1 MAGLL
6 AAILCASISAG
17 APAPPSPPAKPA
29 RARSDVD
36 EARRLYSIGEAEL
49 KKGRAPQ
56 AVSLWR
62 RAIVLLPTVA
72 QYDRLRHKLVLRL
85 GYGMLLASEQTGEP
99 RFAID
104 GARLLDRY
112 LVQHEQLFGY
122 APEAERE
129 RGEVYELLYELDNK
143 SAEKPAPPPEPETPA
158 RVDPGAPEGME
169 RNVVVP
175 SKRKLGRTSVDD
187 PQTVEKLKSDFTSPF
202 AGLVLTA
209 PGMEVV
215 HTARG
220 LVRVTGATQAIGTR
234 VDGGE
239 KRALHELA
247 RVAVKSVR
255 PELQRCFEA
264 AFARTPTAFVQ
275 TYAELVIE
283 SDGSVS
289 SAGIV
294 GAAIIDEPGTRCV
307 ANRLADAQVDD
318 GPAQQVKLRVPLLFF
333 WQDARYIDEAT
344 NGATGRSSIDFFGVR
359 RTPNHGSEHNLPP
372 IETGLPIP

>member
-1 MAGLL
+1 
-6 AAILCASISAG
+6 
-17 APAPPSPPAKPA
+17 
-29 RARSDVD
+29 
-36 EARRLYSIGEAEL
+36 
-49 KKGRAPQ
+49 
-56 AVSLWR
+56 
-62 RAIVLLPTVA
+62 
-72 QYDRLRHKLVLRL
+72 
-85 GYGMLLASEQTGEP
+85 
-99 RFAID
+99 
-104 GARLLDRY
+104 
-112 LVQHEQLFGY
+112 VQHEQLFGY

-158 RVDPGAPEGME
+158 RVDPGAPEGMD
-169 RNVVVP
+169 RKVVVP

-187 PQTVEKLKSDFTSPF
+187 PQTVEKLKSDFTNPF

-220 LVRVTGATQAIGTR
+220 LVRVTGVTQAIGTR
-234 VDGGE
+234 VDGSE

-247 RVAVKSVR
+247 RMAVKSVR

-275 TYAELVIE
+275 TYADLVIE

-289 SAGIV
+289 QAEIV

-307 ANRLADAQVDD
+307 TKRLADAQVDD
-318 GPAQQVKLRVPLLFF
+318 GPAQPVKLRVPLLFF

-344 NGATGRSSIDFFGVR
+344 NGATGRSAIDFFGVR
-359 RTPNHGSEHNLPP
+359 RTPNHGSEGNLPP
-372 IETGLPIP
+372 IETGVGIP